1 MSELFPLLKLL
12 SSGMCGVRVNYLWA
26 ELSDVKCIPVG
37 FKVSLEKF
45 FTYFSKQIANVK
57 CKHFV
62 SQATGFKGQ
71 TEKQLNSGKIIL
83 KNPQKDFKIADFLWA
98 Q

>member
-1 MSELFPLLKLL
+1 MHPSWIQSVVRGIFYLFFQAN
-12 SSGMCGVRVNYLWA
+12 S
-26 ELSDVKCIPVG
+26 KCD
-37 FKVSLEKF
+37 E
-45 FTYFSKQIANVK
+45 K

-83 KNPQKDFKIADFLWA
+83 KNPQKDFKIADFL
-98 Q
+98 

>member
-12 SSGMCGVRVNYLWA
+12 SSGVRVNYLWA

-37 FKVSLEKF
+37 FKVSLEEF

-83 KNPQKDFKIADFLWA
+83 KNPQKVYKIADFLWA